1 MANGIFTSKYDSVKS
16 WDELKKIADLHETI
30 TALRQYAYRKEY
42 TVKKNATDR
51 AILRRAKELVADGT
65 ITLDEVS

>member
-16 WDELKKIADLHETI
+16 WDELKKLVSLDATI

-42 TVKKNATDR
+42 TMKKNTKDR
-51 AILRRAKELVADGT
+51 AILRLTKKLIADGT
-65 ITLDEVS
+65 IKMDDVS